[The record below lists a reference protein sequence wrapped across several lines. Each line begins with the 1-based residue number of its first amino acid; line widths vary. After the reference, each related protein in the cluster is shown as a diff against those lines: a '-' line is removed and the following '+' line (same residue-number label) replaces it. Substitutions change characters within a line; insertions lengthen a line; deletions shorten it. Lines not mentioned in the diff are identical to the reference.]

1 MARKSDKK
9 QPSGLDIAA
18 ARLDLIRRRHQA
30 LILQTRAM
38 IAAEMASDFDDP
50 FEAMVEADE
59 LQLVEAAETGR
70 L

>member
-1 MARKSDKK
+1 MARKTNKP
-9 QPSGLDIAA
+9 QTSGMDVAA
-18 ARLDLIRRRHQA
+18 ARLDLIRKRHQA
-30 LILQTRAM
+30 LILSTRAM
-38 IAAEMASDFDDP
+38 IAAEMSSDFDDP